1 MENKCAE
8 AIAALQSIIDQG
20 GPLTAEAVGETV
32 VVSNSETNTAWSF
45 RPITVGRLDKNHVS
59 HQLNKLEA
67 LHSDDADD
75 YGEDVEGLLIS
86 DHVTD
91 EAGDLLREE
100 GFSYLDASGNCFL
113 QSGSLFLF
121 VHGQKPKSRRR
132 SDRSIRAFN
141 AAGLK
146 LIFALLVRTDTVN
159 WTYRELADLVDISRG
174 TVGYVMQDLQELGFV
189 EERGTQR
196 HLRRREDLMDRWAT
210 GYTERLR
217 SELSRGR
224 FQFLPSRKATVWQSH
239 LSDLGATKWGGE
251 PGADLLTGNFRPELL
266 TLYTREDTS
275 TVCRELEAAPDP
287 EGSIEILDMFWDPAE
302 LEDEGNPEG
311 STIERVPPLLIYA
324 DLIASAD
331 PRARRVAKK
340 IWDRYL
346 VADEP

>member
-32 VVSNSETNTAWSF
+32 VVSNPETNAAWAF
-45 RPITVGRLDKNHVS
+45 RPIAVGRLDKNHVS

-75 YGEDVEGLLIS
+75 CGEDVEELLIS

-91 EAGDLLREE
+91 DAGDLLREE

-146 LIFALLVRTDTVN
+146 LIFALLVRESTAS
-159 WTYRELADLVDISRG
+159 WTYRELADLVDVSRG
-174 TVGYVMQDLQELGFV
+174 TVGYVMHDLEDLGFI
-189 EERGTQR
+189 EKRKGKRQ
-196 HLRRREDLMDRWAT
+196 LRNQADLMDRWAT

-217 SELSRGR
+217 SKLSRGR
-224 FQFLPSRKATVWQSH
+224 FQFLPSRKATGWQSH
-239 LSDLGATKWGGE
+239 LSNLWATKWGGE
-251 PGADLLTGNFRPELL
+251 PGADLLTGNFRPEGL

-287 EGSIEILDMFWDPAE
+287 EGSIEIRDMFWDAVE
-302 LEDEGNPEG
+302 LEAHDDARG
-311 STIERVPPLLIYA
+311 STTKHVPPLLIYA
-324 DLIASAD
+324 DLVASAD
-331 PRARRVAKK
+331 SRARRVA
-340 IWDRYL
+340 
-346 VADEP
+346 